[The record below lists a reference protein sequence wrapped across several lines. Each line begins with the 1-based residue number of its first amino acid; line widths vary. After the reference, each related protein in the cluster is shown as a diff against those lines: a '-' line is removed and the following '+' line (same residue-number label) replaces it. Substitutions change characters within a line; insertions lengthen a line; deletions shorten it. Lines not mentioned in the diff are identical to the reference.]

1 MGFIM
6 RFHIHFLLSILSLS
20 LLAGCASS
28 LSPDVYTTSGA
39 GQVQHVAK
47 GVVTSTRVV
56 KVTGNGELG
65 VGGIAGGALGAI
77 AGSEIGGGRGSLA
90 SGIGGALLG
99 GLAGNQIQKGLS
111 TQTGVEY
118 VVRLRNN
125 SLISVVQ
132 GPTPTFNRGQHV
144 LVQYG
149 AGGRPRIIADP
160 DYYAH

>member
-1 MGFIM
+1 MK
-6 RFHIHFLLSILSLS
+6 FHIHCLLSILSLS
-20 LLAGCASS
+20 LLAGCTST

-39 GQVQHVAK
+39 DQIHHVVK
-47 GVVTSTRVV
+47 GVVTSSRVV
-56 KVTGNGELG
+56 KVTGKGDLG

-77 AGSEIGGGRGSLA
+77 AGSEIGGGKGSLA

-99 GLAGNQIQKGLS
+99 GIAGHQIQQGFS
-111 TQTGVEY
+111 TQTGIEY

-132 GPTPTFNRGQHV
+132 APTPTFNRGQHV

-149 AGGRPRIIADP
+149 TGGRPRIIADP
-160 DYYAH
+160 DYYTR

>member
-6 RFHIHFLLSILSLS
+6 RFHIHCLLSILSLS

-111 TQTGVEY
+111 TQMDVEY

-160 DYYAH
+160 DYYAR

>member
-1 MGFIM
+1 MKF
-6 RFHIHFLLSILSLS
+6 RIHCLLSILSLS

-28 LSPDVYTTSGA
+28 LSPDVYTASGA
-39 GQVQHVAK
+39 GQVHRVVK
-47 GVVTSTRVV
+47 GVVTSSRVV
-56 KVTGNGELG
+56 KVTGNGGLG

-77 AGSEIGGGRGSLA
+77 AGSEIGGGSGSLA

-99 GLAGNQIQKGLS
+99 GFTGNEIQKGLS

-118 VVRLRNN
+118 VIKLRNN

-132 GPTPTFNRGQHV
+132 APTPTFNRGQHV

-149 AGGRPRIIADP
+149 TGGRSRIIADP

>member
-1 MGFIM
+1 MGSIM
-6 RFHIHFLLSILSLS
+6 KFQIHCLLSLLGLS

-39 GQVQHVAK
+39 GQIHRVVK
-47 GVVTSTRVV
+47 GVVISSRIV
-56 KVTGNGELG
+56 KVTGNGDLS

-77 AGSEIGGGRGSLA
+77 AGSEIGGGTGSLA

-118 VVRLRNN
+118 VVKLSNN
-125 SLISVVQ
+125 SLISVIQ
-132 GPTPTFNRGQHV
+132 APMPTFNRGQHV

-149 AGGRPRIIADP
+149 AGDRPRIIANP
-160 DYYAH
+160 DYYSH